1 MKLFSLAILLLVLGS
16 CAKGVSSSK
25 SAGETAINSYEENLK
40 AVRPKVVWA
49 QPETKEEVVLEKTAF
64 KLDAPQNENIKIKKA
79 LGEIVVYNANI
90 GQMPGYRLQIYSG
103 NDRYGYESAKSYVLQ
118 HFPELEIYE
127 SYSQPTYRVK
137 VGDFLKKMDAER
149 YYALLMDRFSSSKI
163 IMDDVEVQKSLKIN

>member
-1 MKLFSLAILLLVLGS
+1 MKLCSLAILLLVLGS
-16 CAKGVSSSK
+16 CARSISSK
-25 SAGETAINSYEENLK
+25 SAGETAISSYEEDLRDI
-40 AVRPKVVWA
+40 RPKVVWEK
-49 QPETKEEVVLEKTAF
+49 PEAKEEEVLGKTAF
-64 KLDAPQNENIKIKKA
+64 KLVEPKNENVKIKKA
-79 LGEIVVYNANI
+79 IGEIVVYNANI
-90 GQMPGYRLQIYSG
+90 GQLPGYRLQVYSG
-103 NDRYGYESAKSYVLQ
+103 NDRYGFESAKSYVLQ